1 MEALKIILTIV
12 YVLICIALVVVV
24 MAQEG
29 KEGLSSA
36 IMGGGSGGSD
46 TYWSKNKGR
55 SKEGK
60 LSKATVILATLFIV
74 ISIVLNLSVMQ

>member
-1 MEALKIILTIV
+1 METLKVILTVI
-12 YVLICIALVVVV
+12 YVLICIGLVVVV
-24 MAQEG
+24 LMQEG

-36 IMGGGSGGSD
+36 IMGGGSSD

-60 LSKATVILATLFIV
+60 LSKATVILAILFV
-74 ISIVLNLSVMQ
+74 VLSVVLNLSFLA